1 MSFIIP
7 GDELTTMDLRT
18 LTVFVKV
25 GERRSFVRAAAE
37 LGMGQSGVS
46 NAINRLEDELGV
58 QLLARTTRSVNLTED
73 GAAFLQRCRQ
83 ILADLGEA
91 QQVLGRAR
99 AQPIGR
105 LRLDLPSSFGRLK
118 IVPLLGAFRAAYPA
132 LKLAVTLTDRYIDLV
147 EEAVDV
153 AIRIGALQDSSLIA
167 RRLTQCQ
174 LRTVGAPSYFT
185 RHGRPRKPEDLTEHN
200 CLSFLIRDTGAVRE
214 WRFRRDGAEFALA
227 PRGDMSFNDGA
238 ALSVAVGGGCGLAQ
252 IQDYY
257 ADHAIAA
264 GQLEPVLARFNPS
277 PDPVSLVYPQA
288 RHLSPKV
295 RAFVDFMIAQFR

>member
-1 MSFIIP
+1 
-7 GDELTTMDLRT
+7 MDLRT
-18 LTVFVKV
+18 LGIFVKV

-83 ILADLGEA
+83 ILADLDEA
-91 QQVLGRAR
+91 QQVLGHAR
-99 AQPIGR
+99 LQPTGR
-105 LRLDLPSSFGRLK
+105 LRIDLPSSFGRLK

-132 LKLAVTLTDRYIDLV
+132 LTLAVTLTDRYIDLI

-153 AIRIGALQDSSLIA
+153 TIRVGALQDSSLIA
-167 RRLTQCQ
+167 RRLTQSQ
-174 LRTVGAPSYFT
+174 FRTVGSPAYFA
-185 RHGRPRKPEDLTEHN
+185 RHGRPRRPEDLANHN
-200 CLSFLIRDTGAVRE
+200 CLNFLTRDSGVVRE
-214 WRFRRDGAEFALA
+214 WRFRRDGEEFTLT
-227 PRGDMSFNDGA
+227 PKGDMSFSDGG
-238 ALSVAVGGGCGLAQ
+238 ALSIAVGGGYGLAQ

-264 GQLEPVLARFNPS
+264 GELEPVLAKFNPS
-277 PDPVSLVYPQA
+277 TNPISLVYPQT

-295 RAFVDFMIAQFR
+295 RAFVDFMIARFH

>member
-1 MSFIIP
+1 M
-7 GDELTTMDLRT
+7 LTI
-18 LTVFVKV
+18 FVKV

-91 QQVLGRAR
+91 QQVLGQAR
-99 AQPIGR
+99 SQPTGR
-105 LRLDLPSSFGRLK
+105 LRIDLPSSFGRLK
-118 IVPLLGAFRAAYPA
+118 IVPLLCAFRAAYPA

-153 AIRIGALQDSSLIA
+153 TIRIGALQDSSLIA
-167 RRLTQCQ
+167 RRLTQSQ
-174 LRTVGAPSYFT
+174 FRTVGAPGYFA
-185 RHGRPRKPEDLTEHN
+185 RHGRPRKPEDLIDHN
-200 CLSFLIRDTGAVRE
+200 CLSFLTRDTGAVRE
-214 WRFRRDGAEFALA
+214 WRFRRNGAEFTLA
-227 PRGDMSFNDGA
+227 PQGDMSFNDGG
-238 ALSVAVGGGCGLAQ
+238 ALSIAVRDGYGLAQ

-264 GQLEPVLARFNPS
+264 GELEPVLAKFNPS
-277 PDPVSLVYPQA
+277 PNPISLVYPQT

-295 RAFVDFMIAQFR
+295 RVFVDFMIAQFR

>member
-1 MSFIIP
+1 
-7 GDELTTMDLRT
+7 MDLRT

-91 QQVLGRAR
+91 RQVLCQAR
-99 AQPIGR
+99 AQPTGR

-118 IVPLLGAFRAAYPA
+118 IVPLLGAFRAANPA

-174 LRTVGAPSYFT
+174 LRTVGAPSYFA
-185 RHGRPRKPEDLTEHN
+185 RHGRPRRPEDLTEHN

-214 WRFRRDGAEFALA
+214 WRFRRDGAEFTFA
-227 PRGDMSFNDGA
+227 PQGDMSFNDGA
-238 ALSVAVGGGCGLAQ
+238 ALSVAVRGGYGLAQ

-264 GQLEPVLARFNPS
+264 GELEPVLAKFNP
-277 PDPVSLVYPQA
+277 PPHPVSLVYPQA

-295 RAFVDFMIAQFR
+295 RAFVDFMSAQFR

>member
-1 MSFIIP
+1 
-7 GDELTTMDLRT
+7 MDLRR
-18 LTVFVKV
+18 LAIFLKV

-73 GAAFLQRCRQ
+73 GVAFLQRCRQ

-99 AQPIGR
+99 LQPSGR
-105 LRLDLPSSFGRLK
+105 LRIDLPSSFGRLK
-118 IVPLLGAFRAAYPA
+118 IVPLLGAFRAAHPA
-132 LKLAVTLTDRYIDLV
+132 LKLTVTLTDRYIDLV

-153 AIRIGALQDSSLIA
+153 AIRLGALQDSSLVA
-167 RRLTQCQ
+167 RRLTLSQF
-174 LRTVGAPSYFT
+174 RTVGSPGYFAC
-185 RHGRPRKPEDLTEHN
+185 RGRPRKPEDLINHN
-200 CLSFLIRDTGAVRE
+200 CLLYITRHTGAARE

-227 PRGDMSFNDGA
+227 PQGDMSFSDGD
-238 ALSVAVGGGCGLAQ
+238 ALSIATRAGYGLAQ

-257 ADHAIAA
+257 TDPAIAA
-264 GQLEPVLARFNPS
+264 GELEPVLAKFNPS
-277 PDPVSLVYPQA
+277 PNPVSLVYPQT

>member
-1 MSFIIP
+1 
-7 GDELTTMDLRT
+7 MDLRM
-18 LTVFVKV
+18 LTIFVKV

-83 ILADLGEA
+83 ILADLDEA
-91 QQVLGRAR
+91 QQVLSQAR
-99 AQPIGR
+99 LEPTGR
-105 LRLDLPSSFGRLK
+105 LRVDLPSSFGRLK
-118 IVPLLGAFRAAYPA
+118 IVPLLGAFRAMHPA
-132 LKLAVTLTDRYIDLV
+132 LKLAVTLTNRYLDLV

-153 AIRIGALQDSSLIA
+153 AVRIGTLQDSSLIA
-167 RRLTQCQ
+167 RRLTQSQ
-174 LRTVGAPSYFT
+174 FRTVGAPGYFA
-185 RHGRPRKPEDLTEHN
+185 RHGRPRKPDDLINHN
-200 CLSFLIRDTGAVRE
+200 CLAFDTRDTGAARD
-214 WRFRRDGAEFALA
+214 WRFRRDGAEFTLA
-227 PRGDMSFNDGA
+227 PRGDMSFNDGG
-238 ALSVAVGGGCGLAQ
+238 ALSIAVRGGYGLAQ

-257 ADHAIAA
+257 ADAAIAA
-264 GQLEPVLARFNPS
+264 GELEPVLAKFNPS
-277 PDPVSLVYPQA
+277 PDVISLVYPQT

>member
-1 MSFIIP
+1 
-7 GDELTTMDLRT
+7 MDLRT
-18 LTVFVKV
+18 LTIFIKV

-91 QQVLGRAR
+91 QQVLGRASAR
-99 AQPIGR
+99 PTGR
-105 LRLDLPSSFGRLK
+105 LRIDLPNSFGRLK
-118 IVPLLGAFRAAYPA
+118 IIPLLGAFRAAYPA

-153 AIRIGALQDSSLIA
+153 AIRIGALQDSTLIA

-174 LRTVGAPSYFT
+174 FRTVGASSYFA
-185 RHGRPRKPEDLTEHN
+185 RHGRPRKPEDLTRHN
-200 CLSFLIRDTGAVRE
+200 CLSFLARDTGAVRE
-214 WRFRRDGAEFALA
+214 WRFRRDGAEFTLT
-227 PRGDMSFNDGA
+227 PQGDMSFNDGG
-238 ALSVAVGGGCGLAQ
+238 ALSIAVRGGCGLAQ

-257 ADHAIAA
+257 ADYAIAA
-264 GQLEPVLARFNPS
+264 GELEPVLTKFNPS
-277 PDPVSLVYPQA
+277 PNPISLVYPQT

-295 RAFVDFMIAQFR
+295 RAFVDFMIDQYR

>member
-1 MSFIIP
+1 
-7 GDELTTMDLRT
+7 
-18 LTVFVKV
+18 
-25 GERRSFVRAAAE
+25 
-37 LGMGQSGVS
+37 MGQSGVS

-58 QLLARTTRSVNLTED
+58 QLLARTTRSVNLTDD

-83 ILADLGEA
+83 ILADLSEA

-99 AQPIGR
+99 SQPTGR
-105 LRLDLPSSFGRLK
+105 LRIDLPSSFGRLK

-153 AIRIGALQDSSLIA
+153 TIRIGALQDSSLIA
-167 RRLTQCQ
+167 RRLTQSQ
-174 LRTVGAPSYFT
+174 FRTVGAPSYFA
-185 RHGRPRKPEDLTEHN
+185 RHGRPRRPADLIDHN
-200 CLSFLIRDTGAVRE
+200 CLSFLTRDTGAVRE
-214 WRFRRDGAEFALA
+214 WRFRRDGAEFMLA
-227 PRGDMSFNDGA
+227 PQGDMSFNDGG
-238 ALSVAVGGGCGLAQ
+238 ALSIAVRDGYGLAQ

-264 GQLEPVLARFNPS
+264 GELEPVLAKFNPS
-277 PDPVSLVYPQA
+277 PSPISLVYPQT